1 MEKQKI
7 KNVIEKLKSLDLSTY
22 PVEDVRKL
30 LMELQQHL
38 NRDGLLLEERLISN
52 LKNFPKFLGYPI
64 NLKI

>member
-30 LMELQQHL
+30 LME
-38 NRDGLLLEERLISN
+38 
-52 LKNFPKFLGYPI
+52 F
-64 NLKI
+64 